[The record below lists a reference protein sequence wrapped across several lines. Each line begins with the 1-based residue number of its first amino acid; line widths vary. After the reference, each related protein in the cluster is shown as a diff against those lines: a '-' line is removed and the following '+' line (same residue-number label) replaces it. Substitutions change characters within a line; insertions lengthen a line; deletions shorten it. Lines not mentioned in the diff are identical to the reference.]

1 MDTTIKVVNDVYMRC
16 IQYEDII
23 AICVWICIDNF
34 TYISHIYVY
43 WAYDTHTI
51 ITFIWYYMI
60 VRIALITIYKQIG
73 KKTPGPDQ
81 GPIL

>member
-43 WAYDTHTI
+43 RAYNTHTI
-51 ITFIWYYMI
+51 ITFI
-60 VRIALITIYKQIG
+60 
-73 KKTPGPDQ
+73 
-81 GPIL
+81 